1 MEKENRNFKQF
12 QEMRVKINGIEYES
26 VDTQFMEGMDVSCHD
41 CDIYK
46 AKVPRS
52 PGELPLCWHPGGGK
66 ARQGCYTAAI
76 RGYKRT
82 WKEVKK

>member
-1 MEKENRNFKQF
+1 
-12 QEMRVKINGIEYES
+12 MRVKINGIEYEP
-26 VDTQFMEGMDVSCHD
+26 VDTQIIEGMDISCRD

-52 PGELPLCWHPGGGK
+52 MIEYPLCYERGSGGGN
-66 ARQGCYTAAI
+66 ARQSCYAQAR

-82 WKEVKK
+82 WKRVKK